1 MKIVIL
7 GGVAAGTKIAAK
19 LMRED
24 RNNEVLI
31 LNKGA
36 DISYAGCG
44 LPYYVGHV
52 IEEKESLIVNTPQK
66 YEALTG
72 ARVLTRMEAVEVDRD
87 AKQVTAVHLDTR
99 EKTVYSYDKLVI
111 ATGASPV
118 RPPIEGVDLENV
130 FFMRTPEDAIA
141 LRNLISDGGIK
152 RAVVVGAGYIGLEI
166 AENLAKDG
174 VKPFVLD
181 MAPHVLPGFDGEFA
195 TYIEGKLADAGIPV
209 VTGVRVTGL
218 EGEGGKVKKVLT
230 DRKAYK
236 ADLVVLSAGIRPN
249 TAFLDGTGLEMVK
262 GTLLTNEAGQ
272 TNDPDIYAAGDC
284 AMVHS
289 AITGKPAWSPMGST
303 ANING
308 RIIAQNIMG
317 KELRYRGSLG
327 TAVCQLPGLNV
338 GRTGLTEAQAKAEGF
353 DPISVV
359 TIVDDKAHY
368 MPGAATFTMKLI
380 ADRSTQR
387 LLGVQVAGPGAVD
400 KIVDI
405 TVTAIQ
411 CGATLDQLDGADFA
425 YAPPFSTA
433 IHPFAHTL
441 NVLKNKLS
449 GAFETFT
456 PAEFAQGLAKDYR
469 IVDASLKPTIEGAP
483 YVDLTSV
490 TGPLKDFGPEEKLLL
505 ICNKGKRAYLLQAAE
520 GLWLPTC
527 QGSGGWQPF
536 HRHLPGLIPNSK
548 PEIRTER
555 KGENIYGLYHQ
566 RCRNQAGQSSGLPEQ
581 QRHRF
586 VQRPGDYSQRQDHCA
601 ANRRPGSGR

>member
-19 LMRED
+19 LMREG

-181 MAPHVLPGFDGEFA
+181 MAPHVLPGFDEEFA

-327 TAVCQLPGLNV
+327 TAVCQLLGLNV

-505 ICNKGKRAYLLQAAE
+505 ICNKGKRAYLLQNRLKAFGYQHVKVLE
-520 GLWLPTC
+520 GGNLFTDISL
-527 QGSGGWQPF
+527 
-536 HRHLPGLIPNSK
+536 
-548 PEIRTER
+548 
-555 KGENIYGLYHQ
+555 
-566 RCRNQAGQSSGLPEQ
+566 
-581 QRHRF
+581 
-586 VQRPGDYSQRQDHCA
+586 D
-601 ANRRPGSGR
+601 

>member
-289 AITGKPAWSPMGST
+289 AITGKPAWAPMGST

-505 ICNKGKRAYLLQAAE
+505 ICNKGKRAYLLQNRLKAFGYQHVKVLE
-520 GLWLPTC
+520 GGNLFTDISL
-527 QGSGGWQPF
+527 
-536 HRHLPGLIPNSK
+536 
-548 PEIRTER
+548 
-555 KGENIYGLYHQ
+555 
-566 RCRNQAGQSSGLPEQ
+566 
-581 QRHRF
+581 
-586 VQRPGDYSQRQDHCA
+586 D
-601 ANRRPGSGR
+601 

>member
-19 LMRED
+19 LMREN
-24 RNNEVLI
+24 RNYEVFI

-36 DISYAGCG
+36 EISYAGCG

-52 IEEKESLIVNTPQK
+52 IEEKSSLIVHTPEK
-66 YEALTG
+66 YTALTG
-72 ARVLTRMEAVEVDRD
+72 AHVLTGVEATKVDR
-87 AKQVTAVHLDTR
+87 ARKEVTAVHLDTQ
-99 EKTVYSYDKLVI
+99 ETAVYPYDKLVI
-111 ATGASPV
+111 ATGASPIQ
-118 RPPIEGVDLENV
+118 PPIEGVNLKNV
-130 FFMRTPEDAIA
+130 FFMRTPEDAIS
-141 LRNLISDGGIK
+141 LRNLITIGDIK

-166 AENLAKDG
+166 AENLAKSG
-174 VKPFVLD
+174 VKPVVLD
-181 MAPHVLPGFDGEFA
+181 MAPHVLPGFDEEFA

-218 EGEGGKVKKVLT
+218 EGDDGKVRKVLT

-249 TAFLDGTGLEMVK
+249 TAFLNDTGLEMVK

-272 TNDPDIYAAGDC
+272 TKDPDIYAAGDC
-284 AMVHS
+284 AMVRS

-308 RIIAQNIMG
+308 RIIAQNIAG

-338 GRTGLTEAQAKAEGF
+338 GRTGLTEAQARGEGF

-368 MPGAATFTMKLI
+368 MPGASTFAIKLI
-380 ADRSTQR
+380 ADRGTQR
-387 LLGVQVAGPGAVD
+387 FLGVQVAGPGAVD

-411 CGATLDQLDGADFA
+411 CGATLDQMDGADFA

-441 NVLKNKLS
+441 NILKNKLN

-469 IVDASLKPTIEGAP
+469 IVDASLKPSIEGAP
-483 YVDLTSV
+483 YVDLTTV
-490 TGPLKDFGPEEKLLL
+490 TGPMEGFGLEEKILL
-505 ICNKGKRAYLLQAAE
+505 ICNKGKRAYLLQNRLKAFGYQHVKVLE
-520 GLWLPTC
+520 GGNLFTDVTL
-527 QGSGGWQPF
+527 
-536 HRHLPGLIPNSK
+536 
-548 PEIRTER
+548 E
-555 KGENIYGLYHQ
+555 
-566 RCRNQAGQSSGLPEQ
+566 
-581 QRHRF
+581 
-586 VQRPGDYSQRQDHCA
+586 
-601 ANRRPGSGR
+601 

>member
-19 LMRED
+19 LMREN
-24 RNNEVLI
+24 RNYEVLI

-36 DISYAGCG
+36 EISYAGCG

-52 IEEKESLIVNTPQK
+52 IEEKSSLIVHTPEK
-66 YEALTG
+66 YTVLTG
-72 ARVLTRMEAVEVDRD
+72 ARVLTGVEAVKVDRER
-87 AKQVTAVHLDTR
+87 KEVTAVHLDTQ
-99 EKTVYSYDKLVI
+99 ETAVYPYDKLVI
-111 ATGASPV
+111 ATGASPIQ
-118 RPPIEGVDLENV
+118 PPLEGVNLNHV
-130 FFMRTPEDAIA
+130 FFMRTPEDAIS
-141 LRNLISDGGIK
+141 LRNLIATGDMK

-166 AENLAKDG
+166 AENLAKSG
-174 VKPFVLD
+174 VKPVVLD
-181 MAPHVLPGFDGEFA
+181 MAPHVLPGFDEEFA

-218 EGEGGKVKKVLT
+218 EGEGGKVQKVLT

-249 TAFLDGTGLEMVK
+249 TAFLNDTGLEMVK

-284 AMVHS
+284 AMVRS

-303 ANING
+303 ANISG
-308 RIIAQNIMG
+308 RIIAQNIAG

-338 GRTGLTEAQAKAEGF
+338 GRTGLTEVQAREAGF

-368 MPGAATFTMKLI
+368 MPGASTFAMKLI
-380 ADRSTQR
+380 ADRCTQR
-387 LLGVQVAGPGAVD
+387 FLGVQVAGPGAVD

-411 CGATLDQLDGADFA
+411 CGATLDQMDGADFA

-441 NVLKNKLS
+441 NILKNKLN

-469 IVDASLKPTIEGAP
+469 IVDASLKPSIEGAP
-483 YVDLTSV
+483 YVDLTTV
-490 TGPLKDFGPEEKLLL
+490 TGPMEGFGLEEKILL
-505 ICNKGKRAYLLQAAE
+505 ICNRGKRAYLLQNRLKAFGYQHVKVLE
-520 GLWLPTC
+520 GGNLFTDITL
-527 QGSGGWQPF
+527 
-536 HRHLPGLIPNSK
+536 
-548 PEIRTER
+548 E
-555 KGENIYGLYHQ
+555 
-566 RCRNQAGQSSGLPEQ
+566 
-581 QRHRF
+581 
-586 VQRPGDYSQRQDHCA
+586 
-601 ANRRPGSGR
+601 

>member
-387 LLGVQVAGPGAVD
+387 LLGVQVAGPVAVD

-505 ICNKGKRAYLLQAAE
+505 ICNKGKRAYLLQNRLKAFGYQHVKVLE
-520 GLWLPTC
+520 GGNLFTDISL
-527 QGSGGWQPF
+527 
-536 HRHLPGLIPNSK
+536 
-548 PEIRTER
+548 
-555 KGENIYGLYHQ
+555 
-566 RCRNQAGQSSGLPEQ
+566 
-581 QRHRF
+581 
-586 VQRPGDYSQRQDHCA
+586 D
-601 ANRRPGSGR
+601 

>member
-36 DISYAGCG
+36 DISYAGGG

-338 GRTGLTEAQAKAEGF
+338 GRTGLTEAQANAEGF

-505 ICNKGKRAYLLQAAE
+505 ICNKGKRAYLLQNRLKAFGYQHVKVLE
-520 GLWLPTC
+520 GGNLFTDISL
-527 QGSGGWQPF
+527 
-536 HRHLPGLIPNSK
+536 
-548 PEIRTER
+548 
-555 KGENIYGLYHQ
+555 
-566 RCRNQAGQSSGLPEQ
+566 
-581 QRHRF
+581 
-586 VQRPGDYSQRQDHCA
+586 D
-601 ANRRPGSGR
+601 

>member
-1 MKIVIL
+1 MKIIIL

-19 LMRED
+19 LMREG

-181 MAPHVLPGFDGEFA
+181 MAPHVLPGFDEEFA

-218 EGEGGKVKKVLT
+218 EGEGGKVNKVLT

-505 ICNKGKRAYLLQAAE
+505 ICNKGKRAYLLQNRLKAFGYQHVKVLE
-520 GLWLPTC
+520 GGNLFTDISL
-527 QGSGGWQPF
+527 
-536 HRHLPGLIPNSK
+536 
-548 PEIRTER
+548 
-555 KGENIYGLYHQ
+555 
-566 RCRNQAGQSSGLPEQ
+566 
-581 QRHRF
+581 
-586 VQRPGDYSQRQDHCA
+586 D
-601 ANRRPGSGR
+601 

>member
-19 LMRED
+19 LMREN
-24 RNNEVLI
+24 RNYEVFI

-36 DISYAGCG
+36 EISYAGCG

-52 IEEKESLIVNTPQK
+52 IEEKSSLIVHTPEK
-66 YEALTG
+66 YTALTG
-72 ARVLTRMEAVEVDRD
+72 AHVLTGVEATKVDR
-87 AKQVTAVHLDTR
+87 ARKEVTAVHLDTQ
-99 EKTVYSYDKLVI
+99 ETAVYPYDKLVI
-111 ATGASPV
+111 ATGASPIQ
-118 RPPIEGVDLENV
+118 PPIEGVNLKNV
-130 FFMRTPEDAIA
+130 FFMRTPEDAIS
-141 LRNLISDGGIK
+141 LRNLIATGDIK

-166 AENLAKDG
+166 AENLAKSG
-174 VKPFVLD
+174 VKPVVLD
-181 MAPHVLPGFDGEFA
+181 MAPHVLPGFDEEFA

-218 EGEGGKVKKVLT
+218 EGDDGKVRKVLT

-249 TAFLDGTGLEMVK
+249 TAFLNDTGLEMVK

-284 AMVHS
+284 AMVRS

-308 RIIAQNIMG
+308 RIIAQNIAG

-338 GRTGLTEAQAKAEGF
+338 GRTGLTEAQARGEGF

-368 MPGAATFTMKLI
+368 MPGASTFAIKLI
-380 ADRSTQR
+380 ADRGTQQF
-387 LLGVQVAGPGAVD
+387 LGVQVAGPGAVD

-411 CGATLDQLDGADFA
+411 CGATLDQMDGADFA

-441 NVLKNKLS
+441 NILKNKLN

-469 IVDASLKPTIEGAP
+469 IVDASLKPSIEGAP
-483 YVDLTSV
+483 YVDLTTV
-490 TGPLKDFGPEEKLLL
+490 TGPMEGFGLEEKILL
-505 ICNKGKRAYLLQAAE
+505 ICNKGKRAYLLQNRLKAFGYQHVKVLE
-520 GLWLPTC
+520 GGNLFTDITL
-527 QGSGGWQPF
+527 
-536 HRHLPGLIPNSK
+536 
-548 PEIRTER
+548 E
-555 KGENIYGLYHQ
+555 
-566 RCRNQAGQSSGLPEQ
+566 
-581 QRHRF
+581 
-586 VQRPGDYSQRQDHCA
+586 
-601 ANRRPGSGR
+601 

>member
-1 MKIVIL
+1 MKIIIL

-19 LMRED
+19 LMREG

-99 EKTVYSYDKLVI
+99 EKTVYFYDRLVMG
-111 ATGASPV
+111 TGASPV

-181 MAPHVLPGFDGEFA
+181 MAPHVLPGFDEEFA

-505 ICNKGKRAYLLQAAE
+505 ICNKGKRAYLLQNRLKAFGYQHVKVLE
-520 GLWLPTC
+520 GGNLFTDISL
-527 QGSGGWQPF
+527 
-536 HRHLPGLIPNSK
+536 
-548 PEIRTER
+548 
-555 KGENIYGLYHQ
+555 
-566 RCRNQAGQSSGLPEQ
+566 
-581 QRHRF
+581 
-586 VQRPGDYSQRQDHCA
+586 D
-601 ANRRPGSGR
+601 

>member
-118 RPPIEGVDLENV
+118 HPPIEGVDLENV

-317 KELRYRGSLG
+317 KELRYRGALG

-505 ICNKGKRAYLLQAAE
+505 ICNKGKRAYLLQNRLKAFGYQHVKVLE
-520 GLWLPTC
+520 GGNLFTDISL
-527 QGSGGWQPF
+527 
-536 HRHLPGLIPNSK
+536 
-548 PEIRTER
+548 
-555 KGENIYGLYHQ
+555 
-566 RCRNQAGQSSGLPEQ
+566 
-581 QRHRF
+581 
-586 VQRPGDYSQRQDHCA
+586 D
-601 ANRRPGSGR
+601 

>member
-19 LMRED
+19 RMRED

-505 ICNKGKRAYLLQAAE
+505 ICNKGKRAYLLQNRLKAFGYQHVKVLE
-520 GLWLPTC
+520 GGNLFTDISL
-527 QGSGGWQPF
+527 
-536 HRHLPGLIPNSK
+536 
-548 PEIRTER
+548 
-555 KGENIYGLYHQ
+555 
-566 RCRNQAGQSSGLPEQ
+566 
-581 QRHRF
+581 
-586 VQRPGDYSQRQDHCA
+586 D
-601 ANRRPGSGR
+601 

>member
-249 TAFLDGTGLEMVK
+249 TAFLDGTGLEIVK

-505 ICNKGKRAYLLQAAE
+505 ICNKGKRAYLLQNRLKAFGYQHVKVLE
-520 GLWLPTC
+520 GGNLFTDISL
-527 QGSGGWQPF
+527 
-536 HRHLPGLIPNSK
+536 
-548 PEIRTER
+548 
-555 KGENIYGLYHQ
+555 
-566 RCRNQAGQSSGLPEQ
+566 
-581 QRHRF
+581 
-586 VQRPGDYSQRQDHCA
+586 D
-601 ANRRPGSGR
+601 

>member
-31 LNKGA
+31 LKKGA

-505 ICNKGKRAYLLQAAE
+505 ICNKGKRAYLLQNRLKAFGYQHVKVLE
-520 GLWLPTC
+520 GGNLFTDISL
-527 QGSGGWQPF
+527 
-536 HRHLPGLIPNSK
+536 
-548 PEIRTER
+548 
-555 KGENIYGLYHQ
+555 
-566 RCRNQAGQSSGLPEQ
+566 
-581 QRHRF
+581 
-586 VQRPGDYSQRQDHCA
+586 D
-601 ANRRPGSGR
+601 

>member
-1 MKIVIL
+1 MKIIVL

-24 RNNEVLI
+24 RSNEVLI

-36 DISYAGCG
+36 EISYAGCG

-72 ARVLTRMEAVEVDRD
+72 ARVLTRMEAVQVNRA
-87 AKQVTAVHLDTR
+87 AKQVTAIHLDTQ

-118 RPPIEGVDLENV
+118 RPPIDGVDLENV
-130 FFMRTPEDAIA
+130 FFMRTPEDAIS
-141 LRNLISDGGIK
+141 LRNLVSGGDIK

-181 MAPHVLPGFDGEFA
+181 MAPHVLPGFDEEFA

-218 EGEGGKVKKVLT
+218 EGDGGKVKKVLT

-262 GTLLTNEAGQ
+262 GTLLTNEVGQ

-284 AMVHS
+284 AMVRS

-380 ADRSTQR
+380 ADRTIQR
-387 LLGVQVAGPGAVD
+387 ILGVQVAGPGAVD

-483 YVDLTSV
+483 YVDLTTV
-490 TGPLKDFGPEEKLLL
+490 TGPLKDFGPEEKILL
-505 ICNKGKRAYLLQAAE
+505 ICNKGKRAYLLQNRLKAFGYQHVKVLE
-520 GLWLPTC
+520 GGNLFTDITL
-527 QGSGGWQPF
+527 
-536 HRHLPGLIPNSK
+536 
-548 PEIRTER
+548 
-555 KGENIYGLYHQ
+555 
-566 RCRNQAGQSSGLPEQ
+566 
-581 QRHRF
+581 
-586 VQRPGDYSQRQDHCA
+586 D
-601 ANRRPGSGR
+601 

>member
-19 LMRED
+19 LMREG

-181 MAPHVLPGFDGEFA
+181 MAPHVLPGFDEEFA

-218 EGEGGKVKKVLT
+218 EGAGGKVKKVLT

-505 ICNKGKRAYLLQAAE
+505 ICNKGKRAYLLQNRLKAFGYQHVKVLE
-520 GLWLPTC
+520 GGNLFTDISL
-527 QGSGGWQPF
+527 
-536 HRHLPGLIPNSK
+536 
-548 PEIRTER
+548 
-555 KGENIYGLYHQ
+555 
-566 RCRNQAGQSSGLPEQ
+566 
-581 QRHRF
+581 
-586 VQRPGDYSQRQDHCA
+586 D
-601 ANRRPGSGR
+601 